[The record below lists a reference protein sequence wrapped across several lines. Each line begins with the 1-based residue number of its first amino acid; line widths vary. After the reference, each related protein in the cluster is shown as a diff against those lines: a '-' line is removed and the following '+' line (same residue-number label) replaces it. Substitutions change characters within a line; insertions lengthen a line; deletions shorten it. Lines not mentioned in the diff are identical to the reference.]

1 MDYKAFHKL
10 TYGLYVIATDYNRHK
25 AGYIA
30 NTVFQV
36 TSSPQQIAIS
46 CHKNNDTLQ
55 YLLKSRIFSVSV
67 LKQET
72 DPALIGNFGFKT
84 GSETDKFAQIN
95 YETRITGAPVITG
108 SSVAWLDCRVVNTID
123 LGSHVL
129 LVGEVADCGILSDEE
144 PLTYQVYREK
154 YKMLSPKNAPTYIEK
169 EKLSA
174 EANVQPAD
182 TPQGQ
187 ESAILSDDMD
197 PYICEICGH
206 VYYPEDGDPSAGILP
221 GTPFGLLPEDYR
233 CPVCNAEKD
242 NFKPL

>member
-1 MDYKAFHKL
+1 MYLVASAWE
-10 TYGLYVIATDYNRHK
+10 GSR
-25 AGYIA
+25 AGYVA

-36 TSSPQQIAIS
+36 TSSPQQVAIS

-55 YLLKSRIFSVSV
+55 YILKSRIFSVSV

-84 GSETDKFAQIN
+84 GSETDKFAQVN
-95 YETRITGAPVITG
+95 FETKVTGSPVITG
-108 SSVAWLDCRVVNTID
+108 SSVAWLDCRVVNTVD

-129 LVGEVADCGILSDEE
+129 LIGEVADCGVLSGEE

-154 YKMLSPKNAPTYIEK
+154 YKMRSPKNAPTYIEK

-174 EANVQPAD
+174 EENDQPA
-182 TPQGQ
+182 TPPGQ
-187 ESAILSDDMD
+187 ESSIVSDDME

-206 VYYPEDGDPSAGILP
+206 VYYPEDGEPFAGIPP
-221 GTPFGLLPEDYR
+221 GTPFRLLPEDYR
-233 CPVCNAEKD
+233 CPVCNAGKD
-242 NFKPL
+242 SFKPL